1 MANVFPSTPFGQKAS
16 TNQPYTAPVGDAK
29 DRIPEIHD
37 AAAELQSCI
46 ERLHSRIAALE
57 DRLSSV
63 LMPIPQN
70 DLSAV
75 RREMMSPVGI
85 AILSRATEVDQAI
98 NRIDRLL
105 DALAV

>member
-16 TNQPYTAPVGDAK
+16 TNQPYTAPVGEAK
-29 DRIPEIHD
+29 VQIAEVHN
-37 AAAELQSCI
+37 AASELQSSV

-57 DRLSSV
+57 DRLSCV

-70 DLSAV
+70 DVSSV
-75 RREMMSPVGI
+75 RQEAQSPLGQ
-85 AILSRATEVDQAI
+85 AITFRVTEVDQAVD
-98 NRIDRLL
+98 RIDRLL